1 MSGVRVSPPVLIKR
15 KMKVVNYIVD
25 SFNEVSK
32 NVTWPTVK
40 ELQSST
46 TLVLVA
52 SAIFAVCVALMD
64 TGFKKLL
71 EFVY

>member
-1 MSGVRVSPPVLIKR
+1 
-15 KMKVVNYIVD
+15 MKVVNYIVD

-32 NVTWPTVK
+32 NVTWPTAK

-52 SAIFAVCVALMD
+52 SVLFALSVFAMD
-64 TGFKKLL
+64 SVFKKLL

>member
-1 MSGVRVSPPVLIKR
+1 
-15 KMKVVNYIVD
+15 MKVVNYIVD

-52 SAIFAVCVALMD
+52 STLFAVSVGVMD
-64 TGFKKLL
+64 LVFEKLL
-71 EFVY
+71 AFVY